1 MTREQE
7 IADLADK
14 LEHEFAAEHGDK
26 PTTAS
31 FADEAE
37 LSLRA
42 KKTEEQE
49 NNQ

>member
-1 MTREQE
+1 MTLDQE

-14 LEHEFAAEHGDK
+14 LEHEFAAEHSNK
-26 PTTAS
+26 PTTIS

-37 LSLRA
+37 LALRTR
-42 KKTEEQE
+42 KKEEQE

>member
-1 MTREQE
+1 MTRDQE

-14 LEHEFAAEHGDK
+14 LEHEFAAEHGNK

-37 LSLRA
+37 LALRA
-42 KKTEEQE
+42 KKTEEQK
-49 NNQ
+49 N